1 MLVMSFYQPKA
12 SEARQAE
19 GKRREEA
26 VGNWGIG
33 LPIVH
38 RASGGQPSY
47 PRPDAGT
54 FATIDAWWLVLV

>member
-1 MLVMSFYQPKA
+1 MQESCSKHGA

-33 LPIVH
+33 VPIVH
-38 RASGGQPSY
+38 GA
-47 PRPDAGT
+47 
-54 FATIDAWWLVLV
+54 